1 MTIRFTAIALS
12 LFLAAAAFGQSVD
25 PLQNISGTT
34 VGAGATP
41 WVTSGSGRLTFFH
54 GFDAHLTYM
63 SQTGPEEQENDI
75 ISTNWLA
82 AGAKL
87 DLSDRAFILARGR
100 VSFEPYTIDDSYLQ
114 FFQYLSDR
122 QGNTL
127 VTDRMIPHDLFQEAG
142 VQVGFRPSGSTLL
155 SIYGAL
161 VGQPALGAA
170 PAHLRASGVDFAE
183 APFSYDIAETYADS
197 TSVVTAGFS
206 TRTIAL
212 EVSAFHDAMTE
223 GDHTDIEDGDIDSRS
238 ARLTIMPSPNVS
250 LQVSRGELGEDL
262 AQRTITSGSLSYA
275 APMLAVTALWT
286 RREYESGRVPET
298 AYGFELAV
306 RGSRNT
312 FMVRVEHVDRPAG
325 FPFPDIPA
333 GIATDAATHFTGGYL
348 YDFIS
353 GGRYRLGAGINIDY
367 RTQTRELEEVY
378 GHKPQGI
385 FTFVRFRT
393 GA

>member
-1 MTIRFTAIALS
+1 MTRFTAIALS
-12 LFLAAAAFGQSVD
+12 LLLTTAALAQSTD
-25 PLQNISGTT
+25 PLRNVSGTT
-34 VGAGATP
+34 VAPGASP
-41 WVTSGSGRLTFFH
+41 FVTSTDGRLTFFH

-75 ISTNWLA
+75 ISTNWFA
-82 AGAKL
+82 AGAQL
-87 DLSDRAFILARGR
+87 NLSDRAFVLARGR
-100 VSFEPYTIDDSYLQ
+100 VSLEPYTIDDSYLQ
-114 FFQYLSDR
+114 FFQYLSDQ
-122 QGNTL
+122 QGNP
-127 VTDRMIPHDLFQEAG
+127 VSVDRMVPHDLFQEAG
-142 VQVGFRPSGSTLL
+142 VQLGFRTSATTLL

-183 APFSYDIAETYADS
+183 APFSYDIAETYADA

-212 EVSAFHDAMTE
+212 EVSAFHDAMTV
-223 GDHTDIEDGDIDSRS
+223 GDHTELETGDIDSQS
-238 ARLTIMPSPNVS
+238 ARLTIMPSENVS
-250 LQVSRGELGEDL
+250 LQVSRGTLGEDL
-262 AQRTITSGSLSYA
+262 AERTVTSGSISYA
-275 APMLAVTALWT
+275 APLVAVTALWT
-286 RREYESGRVPET
+286 RREYENGRVPET
-298 AYGFELAV
+298 AYGFELAL

-312 FMVRVEHVDRPAG
+312 FMVRAEHVDRPAG
-325 FPFPDIPA
+325 FPFITTPL
-333 GIATDAATHFTGGYL
+333 GVATEEATHFTGGYL

-353 GGRYRLGAGINIDY
+353 GGRYRLGVGVNIDY
-367 RTQTRELEEVY
+367 RTQTRHLEEVY